1 MGKRKVALYHAF
13 HTSLPIMAGYGF
25 LGLTYGIYMHEL
37 GFNFLYP
44 MLLALMVYA
53 GSAEFLLGNMLL
65 GSFHPLQAFLMVL
78 MVNARHLFY
87 GLSMLEEYKGLG
99 WKKFFLIFGMSD
111 ETFALTSA
119 SKIPEGT
126 DKGWYLL
133 WITWLDETY
142 WVIGA
147 TLGGLIGPFLT
158 FDLKGLDFVLTAMF
172 TAIFADNWLR
182 EKDHT
187 SSISGLIISGLC
199 LTIFSADHF
208 IIPSMV
214 IILIFLTLKKKK
226 SMTLLQQIIMVSAGV
241 AATML
246 TRFIPFIAFRPGK
259 PTPKYILY
267 LGKVLPASVFA
278 LLVVYCLRHIHSFSA
293 DSLAQVA
300 AVAFTILIHVW
311 KRNMM
316 WSIAAG
322 TLCYMLLIRILH
334 F

>member
-1 MGKRKVALYHAF
+1 M
-13 HTSLPIMAGYGF
+13 
-25 LGLTYGIYMHEL
+25 
-37 GFNFLYP
+37 
-44 MLLALMVYA
+44 
-53 GSAEFLLGNMLL
+53 
-65 GSFHPLQAFLMVL
+65 
-78 MVNARHLFY
+78 
-87 GLSMLEEYKGLG
+87 
-99 WKKFFLIFGMSD
+99 
-111 ETFALTSA
+111 
-119 SKIPEGT
+119 
-126 DKGWYLL
+126 
-133 WITWLDETY
+133 
-142 WVIGA
+142 
-147 TLGGLIGPFLT
+147 
-158 FDLKGLDFVLTAMF
+158 LTAMF

-187 SSISGLIISGLC
+187 SSISRLIISGVC

-214 IILIFLTLKKKK
+214 IILIFLTLKKK
-226 SMTLLQQIIMVSAGV
+226 SMTLLLKIIMVSAGV

-300 AVAFTILIHVW
+300 GVAFTILIHVW

>member
-1 MGKRKVALYHAF
+1 MGKRRIALYHAF

-44 MLLALMVYA
+44 MLLAITVYA
-53 GSAEFLLGNMLL
+53 GSAEFLLGNILL

-87 GLSMLEEYKGLG
+87 GLSMLEKYKGLG

-187 SSISGLIISGLC
+187 SSISGLIISELC